1 MASSLFVPMFSY
13 SLDSNLG
20 LQTNNLCEI
29 LIFIE
34 QKTTGEASTVKF
46 YLKGENIYKREGGY
60 ARA

>member
-20 LQTNNLCEI
+20 LQTNI
-29 LIFIE
+29 FLIFIE
-34 QKTTGEASTVKF
+34 QKTAGEALTVKF
-46 YLKGENIYKREGGY
+46 YLKGENIYKREGGC